1 MFKSIQYKLALFV
14 TLLILSVA
22 ALTYCLIFKQ
32 YVFAIVSGIMA
43 LFSLSSLQRHY
54 KKFNSNILFLL
65 NALDN
70 GDYSFHFSENNLS
83 RREKELNAML
93 NRIKEILSNA
103 RKEVIENE
111 KFLSLIIE
119 SVSTGIII
127 MDDYGH
133 VQTVNRSALHL
144 LGLPVFTHINQL
156 GGVNESFPE
165 LFRDIKKGDNPQIAI
180 SNEREEIQVSL
191 RLSEIKLKN
200 GRMKVITLNNIG
212 NELEAKEMESWIR
225 LIRVMTHEIMNSIAP
240 ITSLSETLLSLHK
253 MPEVN
258 EANENLRNNTIEAFE
273 TIHST
278 AKGLLSFVDSY
289 RKFTGIPKPVIK
301 AFELKPLLDKI
312 LHLKEKAMKEK
323 NIKLQLVS
331 EVEKVELLADEK
343 LIMQVLVNLLKNA
356 IEAIDPTENGQ
367 IIIRINKQTTGQ
379 VGIDICNTG
388 KPIPLDVLS
397 HVFIPFFTTKET
409 GTGIG
414 LSISRYI
421 MRLHGG
427 KLIHSNS
434 PEGWTVFTVISE
446 SLTYGV

>member
-1 MFKSIQYKLALFV
+1 MFNSIRYKLTLFIC
-14 TLLILSVA
+14 LLMLSVA
-22 ALTYCLIFKQ
+22 AFTYCLIVKQ
-32 YVFAIVSGIMA
+32 YSLAIISAILV
-43 LFSLSSLQRHY
+43 LTSLNSLHLHY

-70 GDYSFHFSENNLS
+70 GDYSFHFSESKLS
-83 RREKELNAML
+83 SREKELNTML
-93 NRIKEILSNA
+93 NRIKEILTNA

-127 MDDYGH
+127 MDDFGH
-133 VQTVNRSALHL
+133 VQTVNQSALQV

-156 GGVNESFPE
+156 SNVNETFPE
-165 LFRDIKKGDNPQIAI
+165 LFRNLRVGDNSRIAV
-180 SNEREEIQVSL
+180 SNEREEMQVSL
-191 RLSEIKLKN
+191 SLSEIVIKR

-240 ITSLSETLLSLHK
+240 ITSLSETLLTLHK
-253 MPEVN
+253 MPEN
-258 EANENLRNNTIEAFE
+258 DSQEEDLRLNTIEAFE

-289 RKFTGIPKPVIK
+289 RKFTAIPKPNIRS
-301 AFELKPLLDKI
+301 FEVKPMIDKI
-312 LHLKEKAMKEK
+312 LHLEEKCINEK
-323 NIKLQLVS
+323 NIQ
-331 EVEKVELLADEK
+331 VELLETGDPTEWLADEK
-343 LIMQVLVNLLKNA
+343 LITQVMVNLVKNA
-356 IEAIDPTENGQ
+356 VEAITDSETRK
-367 IIIRINKQTTGQ
+367 IRISITRQPDGKVQ
-379 VGIDICNTG
+379 VEVSNTG
-388 KPIPLDVLS
+388 NPISKEVLP
-397 HVFIPFFTTKET
+397 HIFIPFFTTKDA

-427 KLIHSNS
+427 KLTHTTST
-434 PEGWTVFTVISE
+434 EGWTVFTIIC
-446 SLTYGV
+446 

>member
-1 MFKSIQYKLALFV
+1 MFKSIQYKLILFIC
-14 TLLILSVA
+14 LLIVSVA
-22 ALTYCLIFKQ
+22 ALTSCIIYQQ
-32 YVFAIVSGIMA
+32 YALAIISGITVLM
-43 LFSLSSLQRHY
+43 SLHSLQRHY

-83 RREKELNAML
+83 RREKELNSML
-93 NRIKEILSNA
+93 NRIKEILTNA

-127 MDDYGH
+127 LDDFGH

-156 GGVNESFPE
+156 SGVNENFPE
-165 LFRDIKKGDNPQIAI
+165 LFRTMKAGDHQQL
-180 SNEREEIQVSL
+180 SVTNERDEMQVSL

-212 NELEAKEMESWIR
+212 NELETKEMESWIR

-253 MPEVN
+253 NPVAGESD
-258 EANENLRNNTIEAFE
+258 ETLKSNTIEAFE
-273 TIHST
+273 TIHTT
-278 AKGLLSFVDSY
+278 ARGLLSFVDSY
-289 RKFTGIPKPVIK
+289 RKFTGIPKPVIQ
-301 AFELKPLLDKI
+301 AFPLKPFLEKV
-312 LHLKEKAMKEK
+312 LHLERKVLKEK
-323 NIKLQLVS
+323 NIHLQLIF
-331 EVEKVELLADEK
+331 EDAGIELQADEK
-343 LIMQVLVNLLKNA
+343 LMMQVLVNLMKNA
-356 IEAIDPTENGQ
+356 IEAIFSTENGQ
-367 IIIRINKQTTGQ
+367 IIIHTHKLTAGQ
-379 VGIDICNTG
+379 VTIDISNTG
-388 KPIPLDVLS
+388 KSIPQDVLPNI
-397 HVFIPFFTTKET
+397 FIPFFTTKDT

-414 LSISRYI
+414 LSVSRYI

-427 KLIHSNS
+427 KLTHSTS
-434 PEGWTVFTVISE
+434 PEGWTVFTIVGPSK
-446 SLTYGV
+446 